1 MTSKTIKRGTPR
13 RPVQQKRRKAPKVSI
28 IDRGIAALPVSE
40 ATLTR
45 IATWTIVAAVCAG
58 VLAIGVWMGIPG
70 AIGTAVGEGIGE
82 AGFRVNNVQ
91 ITGLARMDQN
101 TIYKIALEQPSLA
114 MPLVDLEKTRERLV
128 AHSGWIEDAH
138 VSRRLPD
145 TLLVQIV
152 ERTPAA
158 VWQNNGQLALIAAN
172 GTYLEP
178 VSADAMPDLPLMVG
192 DHANEQQASYDRLLA
207 AAPALRPQVKAA
219 TWIGN
224 RRWNLT
230 FDSSETL
237 ELPEGDDMAARA
249 LLKFAQMDGVQ
260 PLLGKGWIGFDMRD
274 PSRLVARKP
283 GDIAGGIVPT
293 PAISQSAPA
302 IAKPAK
308 PKPAATEAKQTARLA
323 AQG

>member
-13 RPVQQKRRKAPKVSI
+13 RPVQQKRRKAPKVSV
-28 IDRGIAALPVSE
+28 IDRIIAALPVSE

-45 IATWTIVAAVCAG
+45 IATWTIVAIVCGG
-58 VLAIGVWMGIPG
+58 VLAMGVWMGIPG
-70 AIGTAVGEGIGE
+70 AVGTAVGEGIGE

-158 VWQNNGQLALIAAN
+158 IWQNNGQLALIAAN

-178 VSADAMPDLPLMVG
+178 VQPDAMPDLPLVVG
-192 DHANEQQASYDRLLA
+192 DHANEQQESYDHLLA

-219 TWIGN
+219 TWVGN

-230 FDSSETL
+230 FDSGETL
-237 ELPEGDDMAARA
+237 ELPEGDDAAARA
-249 LLKFAQMDGVQ
+249 LVKFAQMDGVQ
-260 PLLGKGWIGFDMRD
+260 PLLGKGWVGFDMRD
-274 PSRLVARKP
+274 PARLVARKP
-283 GDIAGGIVPT
+283 GDTAGGALPT
-293 PAISQSAPA
+293 PAIAQ
-302 IAKPAK
+302 PAK
-308 PKPAATEAKQTARLA
+308 PKSNATEAKTTALPF